1 MAGLNPQKAY
11 RKKLNDFISMKAP
24 PAGLTVDDGIRYWQE
39 RLLSFFLFVGAFLGF
54 FVYLPSVALCIKEDL
69 WSAALADTIIY
80 GWVVILY
87 FCKSIPFAVRA
98 ISVSLIS
105 YLLGITLLL
114 ALGPFGGGPVWLFAF
129 PVIVA
134 ILLDLRISLISLAVN
149 AGTLIIVGILLKFGH
164 MEWDYPV
171 ANPAEKW
178 IVISLNF
185 LLLNSIVTISI
196 ALISEGM
203 QNLLKRQKSMLASL
217 EKSEEKF
224 RVLFEFAPDA
234 CYLSSLE
241 GTLIDGNKTAEKL
254 LGYNKEELIGKNFLE
269 LNLLPPEQLPKARE
283 LMSKNFEGKGTGPD
297 EFILNRKNDE
307 NVLVEIGTRPIE
319 IGGQKI
325 VLGIVRDISERRRL
339 EEQLHQ
345 AQKMEAIGML
355 AGGVAH
361 DFNNILTSIIGN
373 ASLALME
380 IDKGDSLREEI
391 EEIKAAGE
399 KAAALTRQLLAFSR
413 KQIIQPKVVGLN
425 ELLSG
430 MEKMLGRLIGENIE
444 LVTILEPALWPV
456 KADPGQIEQVIMNLT
471 INSRDAMPK
480 GGKLIIETAN
490 VDLNRNYFRNH
501 GIKEEQPGPYVMLA
515 VSDTGIGMDKETREH
530 IFDPFYTTKETG
542 KGTGLGL
549 STIYGVVR
557 QSNGFVWVYSEP
569 GRGSTFK
576 VYLPRAEENVGAE
589 EQERIPV
596 GEPGGSETVLIV
608 EDNDSLR
615 RLARTVLKQKG
626 YKVLEAENGEE
637 ALRVS
642 NEHEGAIDLLVTDVV
657 MPKKSGRETA
667 ERLQQ
672 IYPRMKV
679 IYMSGYTDNAIV
691 QHGVLE
697 PGLNFIEKPFS
708 PADLA
713 RKVREV
719 LDKKQD

>member
-1 MAGLNPQKAY
+1 
-11 RKKLNDFISMKAP
+11 
-24 PAGLTVDDGIRYWQE
+24 
-39 RLLSFFLFVGAFLGF
+39 
-54 FVYLPSVALCIKEDL
+54 
-69 WSAALADTIIY
+69 
-80 GWVVILY
+80 
-87 FCKSIPFAVRA
+87 
-98 ISVSLIS
+98 
-105 YLLGITLLL
+105 
-114 ALGPFGGGPVWLFAF
+114 
-129 PVIVA
+129 
-134 ILLDLRISLISLAVN
+134 
-149 AGTLIIVGILLKFGH
+149 
-164 MEWDYPV
+164 
-171 ANPAEKW
+171 
-178 IVISLNF
+178 
-185 LLLNSIVTISI
+185 
-196 ALISEGM
+196 
-203 QNLLKRQKSMLASL
+203 
-217 EKSEEKF
+217 
-224 RVLFEFAPDA
+224 
-234 CYLSSLE
+234 
-241 GTLIDGNKTAEKL
+241 
-254 LGYNKEELIGKNFLE
+254 
-269 LNLLPPEQLPKARE
+269 
-283 LMSKNFEGKGTGPD
+283 
-297 EFILNRKNDE
+297 
-307 NVLVEIGTRPIE
+307 
-319 IGGQKI
+319 
-325 VLGIVRDISERRRL
+325 
-339 EEQLHQ
+339 
-345 AQKMEAIGML
+345 ML